1 MTDEFLMPKIDV
13 TYGRLGK
20 VLRSFGFSCTVFEKN
35 GQGLRY
41 EHKTT
46 GAIVPLP
53 KFPEGDYVL
62 MHHFVMVR
70 GTLDNFGV
78 ADPSVFEKK
87 LQKAGKD
94 LARFPP
100 QTKATHA
107 YQPEA

>member
-70 GTLDNFGV
+70 GTSDQSNPRIP
-78 ADPSVFEKK
+78 ARSVSE
-87 LQKAGKD
+87 GS
-94 LARFPP
+94 LATANLANASGSYANLTQSP
-100 QTKATHA
+100 
-107 YQPEA
+107 